1 MKKGMTLIFSAFL
14 LAASAFGIAACG
26 DKKTD
31 TVSDD
36 IVNGGFEQGVGDL
49 TGWTK
54 TGSAFS
60 QYGVVNTDKVGNV
73 VVGKVGNNF
82 FSGYEAGNP
91 QFTGTLT
98 SDTFKLGGT
107 GKIGFLLGAGKN
119 GDKCYVEFYEEGNDT
134 PLLKITN
141 TAFNA
146 PYVTDHLI
154 RNIADLSEYVGK
166 NIYIKVTDND
176 KGDAEEY
183 SYVNLDDFKVYQTEA
198 EVEAAQKERDDKL
211 AEIGAPEFSEDP
223 TETTIKNGDFEDGMN
238 NWLVLEGNTFGP
250 SVIGDAS
257 ELFWNTRSFNA
268 EGEKFL
274 NGYKD
279 DESFTGAVRSTKFT
293 LAGDGIISLLLGGS
307 GQDDIYVAV
316 CDGETDKELFVVS
329 PAEHFKDPELSENM
343 LRKYIDAS
351 AYIGKV
357 LYIKIVDGAA
367 SPFGAITVDSV
378 RVSMTEEETVALMQQ
393 DYAWAQGLP
402 AEDVSASATQK
413 YYNDYNYP
421 YELPASRRAKRP
433 QTLRSS
439 SRTWCPHTAAS
450 PRKRSPFPLSRSRS
464 ANKNSPQGS
473 MRSI

>member
-14 LAASAFGIAACG
+14 LAASAFGIAACD

-146 PYVTDHLI
+146 PLRHRSSHPATSPTFPNTWVRTSTSRI
-154 RNIADLSEYVGK
+154 
-166 NIYIKVTDND
+166 TDND
-176 KGDAEEY
+176 KGG
-183 SYVNLDDFKVYQTEA
+183 
-198 EVEAAQKERDDKL
+198 RGR
-211 AEIGAPEFSEDP
+211 I
-223 TETTIKNGDFEDGMN
+223 
-238 NWLVLEGNTFGP
+238 
-250 SVIGDAS
+250 
-257 ELFWNTRSFNA
+257 
-268 EGEKFL
+268 FL
-274 NGYKD
+274 RQPG
-279 DESFTGAVRSTKFT
+279 R
-293 LAGDGIISLLLGGS
+293 L
-307 GQDDIYVAV
+307 
-316 CDGETDKELFVVS
+316 
-329 PAEHFKDPELSENM
+329 
-343 LRKYIDAS
+343 
-351 AYIGKV
+351 
-357 LYIKIVDGAA
+357 
-367 SPFGAITVDSV
+367 
-378 RVSMTEEETVALMQQ
+378 
-393 DYAWAQGLP
+393 
-402 AEDVSASATQK
+402 
-413 YYNDYNYP
+413 
-421 YELPASRRAKRP
+421 
-433 QTLRSS
+433 
-439 SRTWCPHTAAS
+439 
-450 PRKRSPFPLSRSRS
+450 
-464 ANKNSPQGS
+464 
-473 MRSI
+473 